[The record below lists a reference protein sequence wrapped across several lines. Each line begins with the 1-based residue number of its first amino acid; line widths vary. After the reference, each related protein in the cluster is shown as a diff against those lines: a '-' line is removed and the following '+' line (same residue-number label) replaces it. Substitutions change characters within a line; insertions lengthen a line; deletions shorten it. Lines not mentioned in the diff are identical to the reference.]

1 MLVFIDCDWYPPNPV
16 TICRLSEKPNIW
28 CPPRPPQLELI
39 GGADKLAFVIGNPQT
54 PSQFEAGLT
63 PPSVDCL
70 SGGLAILGNRC
81 GFYLLGQTRSHVFFN
96 WANPVTI
103 FLAGA
108 NPVTWFFLEQ
118 TPSQC
123 FWLKQTPSLCFF
135 SWANPVTIDFAEANP
150 VNVFRWRKFVRLDY
164 ARGKPSLS
172 VVEFDFL

>member
-1 MLVFIDCDWYPPNPV
+1 M
-16 TICRLSEKPNIW
+16 
-28 CPPRPPQLELI
+28 I
-39 GGADKLAFVIGNPQT
+39 GRADKVAFVIGNPQT

-81 GFYLLGQTRSHVFFN
+81 DFFCWSKPDHMSFFIGQTPSHF
-96 WANPVTI
+96 

-123 FWLKQTPSLCFF
+123 CWLEQTPSLCFF
-135 SWANPVTIDFAEANP
+135 SWVNPVTIDFAEANP
-150 VNVFRWRKFVRLDY
+150 VNFFV
-164 ARGKPSLS
+164 G
-172 VVEFDFL
+172 EN